1 MGQASVD
8 AAGFEALLAQ
18 CRPTQPGESVADL
31 LNHTFR
37 LKPQPA
43 QADDNTTPTS
53 IVVTSPSEKGDEP
66 TIVGGASSPTTTLD
80 EDGNRAVEGGWSLLH
95 EAVEMNR
102 VDFASLLIKKGAN
115 VNIADDRFVDLLFT
129 TALHQ
134 S

>member
-1 MGQASVD
+1 M
-8 AAGFEALLAQ
+8 
-18 CRPTQPGESVADL
+18 ADL

-43 QADDNTTPTS
+43 QADYNATQTS

-66 TIVGGASSPTTTLD
+66 TAVTVGGDSSSPTTLD
-80 EDGNRAVEGGWSLLH
+80 EDGTAKRAVEGGWSLLH

-129 TALHQ
+129 TVLHW